1 MKNLAEMGRRAKKAA
16 ENLALASSGEKDRG
30 LAAIA
35 AGADGLIIEV
45 HNDPAHALCDGP
57 QSLKPEDFDP
67 LAKKLLALHGAVK
80 SLEG

>member
-35 AGADGLIIEV
+35 AALR
-45 HNDPAHALCDGP
+45 AHT
-57 QSLKPEDFDP
+57 EE
-67 LAKKLLALHGAVK
+67 LLAANGRDTA
-80 SLEG
+80 SAAEGS

>member
-35 AGADGLIIEV
+35 AALR
-45 HNDPAHALCDGP
+45 AHT
-57 QSLKPEDFDP
+57 EE
-67 LAKKLLALHGAVK
+67 LLAANGRA
-80 SLEG
+80 

>member
-45 HNDPAHALCDGP
+45 HNDPAHALCDGQ
-57 QSLKPEDFDP
+57 QSITPEQFRT
-67 LAKKLLALHGAVK
+67 LMEKAARVAECVGREV
-80 SLEG
+80 